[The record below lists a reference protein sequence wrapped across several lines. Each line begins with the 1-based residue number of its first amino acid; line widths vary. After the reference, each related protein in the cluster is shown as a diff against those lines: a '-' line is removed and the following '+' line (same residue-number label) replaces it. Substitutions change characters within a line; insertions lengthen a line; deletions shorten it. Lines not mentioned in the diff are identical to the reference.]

1 MNLGFNREQIK
12 DLSNFS
18 TDVAKGLMLAG
29 VLGQGFD
36 FLDTF
41 KTRIIVSI
49 YFIILSLIF
58 LWFGIELKKTKL
70 KRKRK

>member
-1 MNLGFNREQIK
+1 MNSSQLQAVS
-12 DLSNFS
+12 DFS
-18 TDVAKGLMLAG
+18 LDVAKGLMLAG

-36 FLDTF
+36 FLDTL

-58 LWFGIELKKTKL
+58 LWFGIELKKTKI